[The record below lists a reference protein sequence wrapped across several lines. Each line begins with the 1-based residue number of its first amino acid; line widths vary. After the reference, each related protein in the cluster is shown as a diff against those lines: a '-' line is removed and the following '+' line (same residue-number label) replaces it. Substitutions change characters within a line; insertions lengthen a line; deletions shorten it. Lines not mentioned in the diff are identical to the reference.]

1 MWDVEFD
8 LQEPSPESR
17 AILPEKVKVMFK
29 PELGTYEGYNGE
41 YIEIEP
47 PQEGA
52 KYSTG
57 ADWARKRDWTIIIT
71 LRKDVRPMR
80 LVAFERMGR
89 KPWPVMV
96 GKLDERLDRYGNGDD
111 AHDGTGLGDVVAGY
125 LKHEVESVIMVGRAR
140 SDLLS
145 NYISGIERGEIEA
158 PMIRFMHGEHK
169 YASVDDVYGS
179 GKGVHLPDTIAAGAL
194 AYGGGSVWSF
204 G

>member
-1 MWDVEFD
+1 MWNTEFD

-17 AILPEKVKVMFK
+17 AILPEAVAAMFK
-29 PELGTYEGYNGE
+29 PQLGTYEGRNGE

-57 ADWARKRDWTIIIT
+57 ADWAKKIDWTIIIT
-71 LRKDVRPMR
+71 LRKDVNPMR

-89 KPWPVMV
+89 RPWPQMV
-96 GKLDERLDRYGNGDD
+96 GKFDERVKRYSGDA
-111 AHDGTGLGDVVAGY
+111 AHDGTGLGDVVDGY
-125 LKHEVESVIMVGRAR
+125 MVSDATPVIMAGRAR

-145 NYISGIERGEIEA
+145 NYISGIERGEIES
-158 PMIRFMHGEHK
+158 PVIKFMQGEHR

-179 GKGVHLPDTIAAGAL
+179 GKSAHLPDTIAAGAL
-194 AYGGGSVWSF
+194 AYGGGSTWHF
-204 G
+204 A